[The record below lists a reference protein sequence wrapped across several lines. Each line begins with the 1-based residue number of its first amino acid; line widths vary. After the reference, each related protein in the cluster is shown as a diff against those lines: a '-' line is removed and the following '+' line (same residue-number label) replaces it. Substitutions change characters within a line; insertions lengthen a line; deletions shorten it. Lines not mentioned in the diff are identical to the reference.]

1 MVLCLIWRARAA
13 QIDEFLKTGTLR
25 ELEEGGGFQ
34 QPGAPPPEP
43 TGDAAMA
50 LKFL

>member
-1 MVLCLIWRARAA
+1 MLTAINVLIVT

-34 QPGAPPPEP
+34 QPGAPPPAP